1 MREQPLSCCCLDLP
15 VLSPGTYCCARWRR
29 LPPCHPNPTPCSY
42 TCECWVGYED
52 VSHGH
57 GIAPGRQ
64 CRERRENPLDLL
76 KHKRDPALSDITGAY
91 CTNFSGEPLYAL
103 RCAGPDLRALDRR
116 SCHG

>member
-1 MREQPLSCCCLDLP
+1 M
-15 VLSPGTYCCARWRR
+15 
-29 LPPCHPNPTPCSY
+29 PPHPTPCSY